1 VGAWRPDRQVVSRET
16 QDLPIPR
23 TTISKPAT
31 TIAKP
36 AATKSK
42 PAATKSKAGATK
54 SKRRILSRIRS
65 FQGLAVN
72 LASSAL

>member
-1 VGAWRPDRQVVSRET
+1 
-16 QDLPIPR
+16 LPIPR

-54 SKRRILSRIRS
+54 SKRRILPQIRS
-65 FQGLAVN
+65 FQALAVN